1 MLLGDRAIP
10 ADYAIFQGVG
20 GEADEDLARERVV
33 LRMQWPNLV
42 QGIED
47 VPIDLDHSQE
57 ESDRLSGFVR
67 ARGPMWAHRYK
78 IGLPAARG
86 PRRTLDVRGT
96 VNGLGPESA
105 EGGEV
110 SERIVVLRSGQSLQF
125 LMDACAALADDVNEP
140 HAWTN
145 ADEELLNVY
154 AEVVT
159 ALARLRRE
167 ELAGGSESNVQVAII
182 DHLIERVRQTR
193 AGEISMR
200 LADVVDRL
208 HAEAVNQVVL
218 S

>member
-1 MLLGDRAIP
+1 M
-10 ADYAIFQGVG
+10 
-20 GEADEDLARERVV
+20 
-33 LRMQWPNLV
+33 
-42 QGIED
+42 
-47 VPIDLDHSQE
+47 
-57 ESDRLSGFVR
+57 
-67 ARGPMWAHRYK
+67 
-78 IGLPAARG
+78 
-86 PRRTLDVRGT
+86 
-96 VNGLGPESA
+96 
-105 EGGEV
+105 

-125 LMDACAALADDVNEP
+125 LMDACAALADEVNEP

-145 ADEELLNVY
+145 ADEELMSVY

-167 ELAGGSESNVQVAII
+167 ELAGGSEPNVQVAIV

-193 AGEISMR
+193 AAEISMR